1 MHRGSSKGTGRAR
14 PVPETL
20 PLSASPSPSGVRVE
34 VVVARG
40 AREGRPSVH
49 WVPSG
54 TRVRALLRELG
65 HPAEGSAVLIEG
77 VSVPLDTVLESPTR
91 LVVVPTFSGG

>member
-20 PLSASPSPSGVRVE
+20 PLSASPFPSGIRIE

-40 AREGRPSVH
+40 SRPGPPTVR
-49 WVPSG
+49 WVAPG
-54 TRVRALLRELG
+54 TKVRTVLRDLG
-65 HPAEGSAVLIEG
+65 HAVEGSAVLVEG
-77 VSVPLDTVLESPTR
+77 IPVPSDTPIGAPTR
-91 LVVVPTFSGG
+91 FTVVPTFSGG